1 MARPVQL
8 VRHSHTRLMWRSCS
22 CFPTLDVPDQA
33 LLHGD
38 QHALSHRLSG
48 DMFFYLRH
56 LGTSIFF
63 GFFGH
68 RPFILYVDTCCVWG
82 GFGRF
87 QTYLGATT
95 RCLLFAGT
103 GGVFTQWA
111 NPPPCSLCFVFFCFV
126 FLSRSP
132 TFIPDQG
139 TVHNCFLGP
148 SRLRG
153 TFHCGDRVDLRSFLR
168 G

>member
-22 CFPTLDVPDQA
+22 YFPTLDVPDQA

-63 GFFGH
+63 GFFWTSTFY
-68 RPFILYVDTCCVWG
+68 FIRRHLLCLG
-82 GFGRF
+82 G
-87 QTYLGATT
+87 
-95 RCLLFAGT
+95 
-103 GGVFTQWA
+103 
-111 NPPPCSLCFVFFCFV
+111 
-126 FLSRSP
+126 
-132 TFIPDQG
+132 
-139 TVHNCFLGP
+139 
-148 SRLRG
+148 LR
-153 TFHCGDRVDLRSFLR
+153 
-168 G
+168 

>member
-1 MARPVQL
+1 MN
-8 VRHSHTRLMWRSCS
+8 
-22 CFPTLDVPDQA
+22 VPD
-33 LLHGD
+33 LTLHHGD

-56 LGTSIFF
+56 LGTSTHFD
-63 GFFGH
+63 FFGH
-68 RPFILYVDTCCVWG
+68 RSYFYVDTCCVWG

-103 GGVFTQWA
+103 GGVFTQWGK
-111 NPPPCSLCFVFFCFV
+111 PPPVFALFCFICFV

-132 TFIPDQG
+132 TVVSDQG
-139 TVHNCFLGP
+139 IVHNCFLGP
-148 SRLRG
+148 PRLRG
-153 TFHCGDRVDLRSFLR
+153 TFPCGDRVVLHSFLR

>member
-22 CFPTLDVPDQA
+22 YFPTLDVPDQA

-63 GFFGH
+63 GFFWTSIL
-68 RPFILYVDTCCVWG
+68 FLYVDTCCVWG

-103 GGVFTQWA
+103 GGVFTHDESGHA
-111 NPPPCSLCFVFFCFV
+111 Y
-126 FLSRSP
+126 R
-132 TFIPDQG
+132 
-139 TVHNCFLGP
+139 
-148 SRLRG
+148 
-153 TFHCGDRVDLRSFLR
+153 
-168 G
+168 

>member
-8 VRHSHTRLMWRSCS
+8 VRHSHTRLMWRSCPY
-22 CFPTLDVPDQA
+22 FPTFGRARSKQ
-33 LLHGD
+33 LHGD

-63 GFFGH
+63 GFFWTSTL
-68 RPFILYVDTCCVWG
+68 FLYVDTCCVWG

-103 GGVFTQWA
+103 GGVFTQRA
-111 NPPPCSLCFVFFCFV
+111 NSPPVFVLFCFLTLLFHTITNV
-126 FLSRSP
+126 RPRPPKPYRIVSRDRLS
-132 TFIPDQG
+132 TG
-139 TVHNCFLGP
+139 
-148 SRLRG
+148 G
-153 TFHCGDRVDLRSFLR
+153 TFFVVNGRFFIDS
-168 G
+168 

>member
-22 CFPTLDVPDQA
+22 YFPTLDVPDQA

-103 GGVFTQWA
+103 GGVFTQRA
-111 NPPPCSLCFVFFCFV
+111 NSPPVFALFCFLILFFHTITNV
-126 FLSRSP
+126 RPRPPKPYIIVSRDRLS
-132 TFIPDQG
+132 TG
-139 TVHNCFLGP
+139 
-148 SRLRG
+148 G
-153 TFHCGDRVDLRSFLR
+153 TFFVVNVRFFIDS
-168 G
+168 

>member
-22 CFPTLDVPDQA
+22 YFPTLDVPDQA

-63 GFFGH
+63 GFLD
-68 RPFILYVDTCCVWG
+68 ID
-82 GFGRF
+82 
-87 QTYLGATT
+87 
-95 RCLLFAGT
+95 LLFYT
-103 GGVFTQWA
+103 STPVVSGGASVDF
-111 NPPPCSLCFVFFCFV
+111 
-126 FLSRSP
+126 RP
-132 TFIPDQG
+132 T
-139 TVHNCFLGP
+139 
-148 SRLRG
+148 
-153 TFHCGDRVDLRSFLR
+153 
-168 G
+168 

>member
-8 VRHSHTRLMWRSCS
+8 VRHSHTRLVWRSCS
-22 CFPTLDVPDQA
+22 YFPTLDVPDQA

-63 GFFGH
+63 GFFWTSGV
-68 RPFILYVDTCCVWG
+68 FLYVDTCCVWG

-103 GGVFTQWA
+103 GWVYAKDALLCIFNLKMHFCA
-111 NPPPCSLCFVFFCFV
+111 SLR
-126 FLSRSP
+126 FLALCPRRAALY
-132 TFIPDQG
+132 G
-139 TVHNCFLGP
+139 GLG
-148 SRLRG
+148 SW
-153 TFHCGDRVDLRSFLR
+153 
-168 G
+168 